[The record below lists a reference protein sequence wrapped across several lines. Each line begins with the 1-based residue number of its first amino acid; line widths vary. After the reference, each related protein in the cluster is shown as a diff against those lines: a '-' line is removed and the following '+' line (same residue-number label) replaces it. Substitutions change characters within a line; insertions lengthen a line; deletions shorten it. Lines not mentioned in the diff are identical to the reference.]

1 MGTLVKKLGDIDR
14 KLGKFEIIDLAI
26 TNAQTVIESSKYDLL
41 KVYIEL
47 KRYEIYLKTIIKKI
61 QDSAYRKAKQVQEKS
76 LAPQQQ
82 SNINIPVKPAVF
94 IYSDARVRMT
104 HRVKWDFLKDDEWLK
119 LDNEIRKLTSQK
131 KERERYLI
139 KFAKSETLADPD
151 TGEIIETGDFPKEIR
166 HGIAISL

>member
-94 IYSDARVRMT
+94 IYSDAR
-104 HRVKWDFLKDDEWLK
+104 
-119 LDNEIRKLTSQK
+119 S
-131 KERERYLI
+131 
-139 KFAKSETLADPD
+139 
-151 TGEIIETGDFPKEIR
+151 G
-166 HGIAISL
+166 